1 MVTNSWI
8 YDAIIYTYAL
18 SLLFYFS
25 DVVGVNRKAKR
36 MGAGLLTF
44 VWVLQ
49 TIFLIV
55 RMVRHQDVPV
65 FSSFEFMFLFSWF
78 LVTVSIVISRFFHI
92 EFIVFF
98 VNLIGFAL
106 LLVNM
111 LNDPTMPASMK
122 EWEMMRNL
130 LSFHI
135 SLAAFGFAALTVSAV
150 FAGMYVFLHHKL
162 KAKQWSDAVRRLPS
176 LERIE
181 RFSYLA
187 AVIGI
192 PMFLLSLA
200 VAVGAILLDNR
211 TELLVDLKIWFTLA
225 ALLLYGSYVVKRS
238 RYDST
243 GFRLSLL
250 NLGCYAVIMLNFAL
264 NSLSTFHR
272 WIGV

>member
-36 MGAGLLTF
+36 MGAGFLTF

-55 RMVRHQDVPV
+55 RMVRHQDVTV
-65 FSSFEFMFLFSWF
+65 FSSFEFMFLFAWF
-78 LVTVSIVISRFFHI
+78 IVTVSIGISKFFHI

-98 VNLIGFAL
+98 VNLIGFIL

-111 LNDPTMPASMK
+111 FNDPTMPPSMK

-130 LSFHI
+130 LYFHI

-150 FAGMYVFLHHKL
+150 LAGMYVYLHYKL

-176 LERIE
+176 LERME
-181 RFSYLA
+181 RISYLA
-187 AVIGI
+187 TVIGI
-192 PMFLLSLA
+192 PMLLLSLA
-200 VAVGAILLDNR
+200 VAVGAILLGHR
-211 TELLVDLKIWFTLA
+211 TELLLDFKIWFTLA
-225 ALLLYGSYVVKRS
+225 ALLLYGSYFVQRS
-238 RYDST
+238 RCLST
-243 GFRLSLL
+243 GFYLSLL
-250 NLGCYAVIMLNFAL
+250 NLGCYAVMMLNFGL